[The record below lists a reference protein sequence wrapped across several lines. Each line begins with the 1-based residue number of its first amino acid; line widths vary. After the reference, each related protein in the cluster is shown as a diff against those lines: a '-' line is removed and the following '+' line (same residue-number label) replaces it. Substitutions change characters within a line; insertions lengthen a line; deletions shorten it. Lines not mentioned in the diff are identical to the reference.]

1 MNTTPGQSAD
11 KNQPRLYK
19 DLASW
24 FTLLTAPEDYAEE
37 AAFYRKTILSACD
50 SPPMTL
56 LELGSGGGNNA
67 SHLKAYFSMTL
78 VDLSP
83 EMLAVSRSMN
93 PECEHIQGDMR
104 TVRLDR
110 QFDAV
115 FTHDA
120 IMYMTTG
127 NDLRSALETAFVHC
141 RPGGVALFTPD
152 CTHETFRPAT
162 SHGGHDSE
170 ERSMRYLEWT
180 RDPDPTDTSYIVDF
194 AYLLREGRDIR
205 CEYDQHIFGVFG
217 REDWLH
223 WITEAGFEARTV
235 PFEHSEIEP
244 GSSELFLGVK
254 PNGAGT

>member
-1 MNTTPGQSAD
+1 
-11 KNQPRLYK
+11 
-19 DLASW
+19 
-24 FTLLTAPEDYAEE
+24 
-37 AAFYRKTILSACD
+37 
-50 SPPMTL
+50 
-56 LELGSGGGNNA
+56 
-67 SHLKAYFSMTL
+67 MTL